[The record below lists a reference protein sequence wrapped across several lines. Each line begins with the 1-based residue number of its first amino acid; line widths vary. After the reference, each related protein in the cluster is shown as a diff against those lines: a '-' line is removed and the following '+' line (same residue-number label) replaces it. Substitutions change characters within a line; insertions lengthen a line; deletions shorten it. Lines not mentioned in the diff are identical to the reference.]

1 MTAPHRFPEI
11 LDLLALN
18 IRDASES
25 ARALVGAQDLRLH
38 LGPDLEWAR
47 ARLAG
52 AGLAVSPRPLAA
64 ARADADPFLP
74 QGLRRLPMAAG
85 SPTDFLDIGLDLDNG
100 TGAPVAMLEL
110 GRVPAGWASRDR
122 LKGVEHL
129 RTLLTRQV
137 DALAGGP
144 AIVAQTV
151 LRLVTLLRELDD
163 NCVSH
168 SFAGLLH
175 ALAGKQPS
183 RVEVMALRICGLAG
197 STPSR
202 TEGHEV
208 VLSDVA
214 LDLLDQA
221 GMGRTAVPLALV
233 PAHDAA
239 MPRMM
244 VEAPQALAPFARARI
259 VERDYDVAE
268 DEPSGLFWFR
278 PTATEEPW
286 VLLANNAS
294 DGWAAIAAEILCETS
309 DMTVDFAQMHLIR
322 RRDLPTD
329 QVAEAYELNGT
340 VWWLRDA
347 EAGLEARLEGGTW
360 QPCAVDRD
368 LPAKQRALGALMMID
383 PAVTDRMTDQVRD
396 WTRRMAQSVQ
406 VVPYMSIAAE

>member
-1 MTAPHRFPEI
+1 MTVPHRFPEI

-25 ARALVGAQDLRLH
+25 ARALLGAQNHRLH
-38 LGPDLEWAR
+38 LGPELEWAR
-47 ARLAG
+47 TRLTG
-52 AGLAVSPRPLAA
+52 AGLPVAARQLAVL
-64 ARADADPFLP
+64 RADADPFLP
-74 QGLRRLPMAAG
+74 QGVRKLPMAAG
-85 SPTDFLDIGLDLDNG
+85 SPTDFLDIGIDLDAG
-100 TGAPVAMLEL
+100 ASAPVAMLEL

-144 AIVAQTV
+144 AIVAQTI

-163 NCVSH
+163 NSVSH
-168 SFAGLLH
+168 SFAGLLN
-175 ALAGKQPS
+175 ALAGRQPS

-202 TEGHEV
+202 TEGNEV

-221 GMGRTAVPLALV
+221 GMGRTSVPLAFV
-233 PAHDAA
+233 PAHDGE
-239 MPRMM
+239 MPRMA
-244 VEAPQALAPFARARI
+244 VVAPPALAPFARARI

-268 DEPSGLFWFR
+268 DEPTGLFWFR
-278 PTATEEPW
+278 PTGTEEPW

-294 DGWAAIAAEILCETS
+294 DGWTAIAAEILCETS
-309 DMTVDFAQMHLIR
+309 DMTVEFSQMHLIR

-340 VWWLRDA
+340 VWWMRDS
-347 EAGLEARLEGGTW
+347 ESGMEARLEGGAW

-368 LPAKQRALGALMMID
+368 LPAKKRALVALVMID